1 MAKVGG
7 QQPRAPSWPWGGPR
21 EVRGKLVDRTQLER
35 KNVRKKGDPKNPA
48 LASAALIDF
57 IGPAHSSEELR
68 LPLPPGPM
76 GHDADLE
83 SYTDRGPLTSV
94 AERMSEDNEASMQR
108 GLATV
113 RAAPDRLERLK
124 SLLAREAQ
132 MLDLVNG
139 VSNDMAEIE
148 RKRREETSSEGY

>member
-21 EVRGKLVDRTQLER
+21 EVRGKLVDRTQLEK

-48 LASAALIDF
+48 LASTALIDF

-68 LPLPPGPM
+68 LPMPPGPA

-94 AERMSEDNEASMQR
+94 AERLSEENQESIQR
-108 GLATV
+108 GLATL
-113 RAAPDRLERLK
+113 RAPPDRVERLK
-124 SLLAREAQ
+124 SLLTREAQ
-132 MLDLVNG
+132 MLALVNG
-139 VSNDMAEIE
+139 VSTDMAEIE
-148 RKRREETSSEGY
+148 RKRREETANEGY